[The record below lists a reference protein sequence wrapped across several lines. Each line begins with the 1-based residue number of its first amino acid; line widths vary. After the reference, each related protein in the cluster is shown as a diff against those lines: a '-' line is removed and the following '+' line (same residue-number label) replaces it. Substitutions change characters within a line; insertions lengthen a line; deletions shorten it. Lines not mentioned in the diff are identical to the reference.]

1 MILPVAVI
9 VDVDGTLAHRG
20 DNPDARRFFD
30 WHRVGEDTPDE
41 HIVELVNILA
51 QRIHVIVMSGRD
63 EVCRPETVAWLDKHL
78 ARYDALHMRPHRD
91 NRKDAIVKREL
102 YEQHVA
108 GRYDVRWV
116 LDDRAQVV
124 RMWRDELGLT
134 VLQCAD
140 GDF

>member
-1 MILPVAVI
+1 MILPIAVI
-9 VDVDGTLAHRG
+9 VDVDGTLAHRSNRPG
-20 DNPDARRFFD
+20 ARQFFD

-41 HIVELVNILA
+41 RIVELVDILA
-51 QRIHVIVMSGRD
+51 QRLHVIVMSGRD
-63 EVCRPETVAWLDKHL
+63 EACRPETVAWLDKHL
-78 ARYDALHMRPHRD
+78 ARYDELHMRPHRD

-116 LDDRAQVV
+116 IDDRDQVV